1 MKNFD
6 YEKIK
11 IDLRARNIGKF
22 RKTSLYANVS
32 LEQAKSVEQRYIEGE
47 IELQEFTALIESIR
61 RGIRH

>member
-11 IDLRARNIGKF
+11 IDLRARNIRKF